1 MKPDYRE
8 TGWYEQ
14 VPEQERPLL
23 DRLVAAQR
31 AQGNMDDLAPMQL
44 EPDFARLDQADYA
57 AGGSLRGVRRNAR
70 EAPIYS
76 KHKSLSPRNAEDG
89 HATERPPASHVGVLK
104 VPESLKAVHADNFVE
119 RLAQSPVKKGAG
131 KYWCI
136 EMTRLSSELPD
147 RRDLLQRAQV
157 HQECRQGQF
166 PECQVA
172 YIPTRPIPP
181 SQVKH
186 RGRKARLQQAGGAAT
201 AGRGGPSH

>member
-57 AGGSLRGVRRNAR
+57 AGGSLRGVRRNAW

-76 KHKSLSPRNAEDG
+76 KRNQLTHEMQLLLSHSLFQWHGTYN
-89 HATERPPASHVGVLK
+89 
-104 VPESLKAVHADNFVE
+104 
-119 RLAQSPVKKGAG
+119 
-131 KYWCI
+131 W
-136 EMTRLSSELPD
+136 
-147 RRDLLQRAQV
+147 
-157 HQECRQGQF
+157 
-166 PECQVA
+166 
-172 YIPTRPIPP
+172 
-181 SQVKH
+181 
-186 RGRKARLQQAGGAAT
+186 
-201 AGRGGPSH
+201 